1 MKLVVDEVSKGH
13 FHQTNEDLLD
23 TLGSL
28 YSTQGKRRECLEA
41 RKGFE
46 LAGRLLLCYANVCA
60 HLLQPCTN
68 CSLCFSYALQP
79 LENCGLSARMNSC

>member
-13 FHQTNEDLLD
+13 FHPTNEDLLD

-46 LAGRLLLCYANVCA
+46 LAG
-60 HLLQPCTN
+60 
-68 CSLCFSYALQP
+68 
-79 LENCGLSARMNSC
+79 